1 MSRSNYTHFVLRLI
15 ASSAALVVVSTAL
28 AQAPEDYSKT
38 PPGPFHQPVA
48 PLPAEFG
55 FAQDHSSTAAEG
67 FLRGKSAVIHALGNF
82 ELAKSQADI
91 LNQQARWLDR
101 ENDLKQTAALI
112 AQKKMWATER
122 AELRNS
128 RNAQRAAGLQLAA
141 EKQATVY
148 REAYHLGPNDLDVNT
163 GTIAWPAALQC
174 AQFDAERTQINELF
188 QRHFSYGDPQAEMA
202 TQIARSVDQLSRTLG
217 RSIGS
222 LPRDQYSAAQKF
234 LRGLKYTAASYAGGA
249 NGRPVVA
256 TPVAGATLATQ

>member
-1 MSRSNYTHFVLRLI
+1 
-15 ASSAALVVVSTAL
+15 
-28 AQAPEDYSKT
+28 
-38 PPGPFHQPVA
+38 
-48 PLPAEFG
+48 
-55 FAQDHSSTAAEG
+55 
-67 FLRGKSAVIHALGNF
+67 
-82 ELAKSQADI
+82 
-91 LNQQARWLDR
+91 
-101 ENDLKQTAALI
+101 
-112 AQKKMWATER
+112 
-122 AELRNS
+122 
-128 RNAQRAAGLQLAA
+128 
-141 EKQATVY
+141 
-148 REAYHLGPNDLDVNT
+148 LDVNT

-222 LPRDQYSAAQKF
+222 LPRDQYSAAQRF